1 MGMKTHQKSWYTL
14 VWFPVVLS
22 LVGCSTILA
31 PFTPEESPY
40 GFYPPGV
47 DPRNARS
54 VPADIAQDI
63 QSISEEGVIY
73 RFKKEEREELVKPKA
88 PLAQA
93 AEEAKEPVGEPV
105 LEVEKEPGPLAG
117 SAGPLASRKR
127 VETSGPLQKRSR
139 VKLRSPGSK
148 GGKTINY
155 VVKQG
160 DTLMEISFDK
170 HGDYLRWREI
180 YRDNRNKMTH
190 WTKMN
195 VGTVLTINNVK
206 YVYIQKNGKPYFIQK
221 GDTLKSIAQ
230 KLYGSPLMWK
240 ALWKNNPQLIR
251 KPNKLYAGFTLY
263 YQPKG
268 KQQNAPE
275 ARTPTSQGVLQK
287 QIVKEDPVG
296 STANSATEIL
306 KEEFQSTD
314 Q

>member
-1 MGMKTHQKSWYTL
+1 
-14 VWFPVVLS
+14 
-22 LVGCSTILA
+22 
-31 PFTPEESPY
+31 
-40 GFYPPGV
+40 
-47 DPRNARS
+47 

-73 RFKKEEREELVKPKA
+73 RFKKEEREELNSPQA
-88 PLAQA
+88 PLARA
-93 AEEAKEPVGEPV
+93 AEQPRYQQEEQV
-105 LEVEKEPGPLAG
+105 LEAEPEVVKEAGPLAG
-117 SAGPLASRKR
+117 SRGPLAARKR

-139 VKLRSPGSK
+139 VKLRAPGSRGQ

-155 VVKQG
+155 VVKKG

-180 YRDNRNKMTH
+180 YRDNRSKMSH
-190 WTKMN
+190 WTKMR
-195 VGTVLTINNVK
+195 VGTMLTINNVN

-268 KQQNAPE
+268 QRQQTPE

-287 QIVKEDPVG
+287 QVIKEDPKG
-296 STANSATEIL
+296 STEGSATEIL
-306 KEEFQSTD
+306 KDEFQTTD
-314 Q
+314 